1 MSIRINPLGQ
11 PIGAAVEIDVPL
23 DPPAATP
30 MVGQFVAIVPLDAD
44 RHADG
49 LFQAFSADDD
59 ADWTYLPYG
68 PFPDVD
74 AFLRWL
80 GACARS
86 DDTMFFVA
94 EDDIGPCG
102 MASYLRIQ
110 PWSASVEVGHIHF
123 ARRLQRTAAATEV
136 MWLMM
141 HRVLRRRIPT
151 VRVEVRRVERTVAR
165 RRGATR
171 VPVRRGVPTGD
182 RLQGSQPGHG
192 VVLDRRRRVATDRDR
207 VRSMARPGE
216 LPRRRL
222 AAEPPVDATLTSVS
236 VDRIGFGVTRRR
248 GCSPAWC
255 A

>member
-11 PIGAAVEIDVPL
+11 PIGEAVEVDVPL

-30 MVGQFVAIVPLDAD
+30 MVGQFVAVVPLDAD

-49 LFQAFSADDD
+49 LFRAFSADDD

-74 AFLRWL
+74 AFVRWL

-94 EDDIGPCG
+94 EDDLGPCG

-141 HRVLRRRIPT
+141 HRVFDAGYRRYEWKCDALNAPSRAAAERLGFRFEGVFRQAT
-151 VRVEVRRVERTVAR
+151 VYKGRNRDTAWYSIIDAEWPPIKTEFGRWLDP
-165 RRGATR
+165 GNFH
-171 VPVRRGVPTGD
+171 GD
-182 RLQGSQPGHG
+182 GSQ
-192 VVLDRRRRVATDRDR
+192 
-207 VRSMARPGE
+207 RSRLSM
-216 LPRRRL
+216 PR
-222 AAEPPVDATLTSVS
+222 
-236 VDRIGFGVTRRR
+236 
-248 GCSPAWC
+248 
-255 A
+255 

>member
-141 HRVLRRRIPT
+141 HRVFDAGYRRYEWKCDALNAPSRAAAERLGFRFEGVFRQAT
-151 VRVEVRRVERTVAR
+151 VYKGRNRDTAWYSIVDAEWPPLETEFGRWLDP
-165 RRGATR
+165 GNFH
-171 VPVRRGVPTGD
+171 GD
-182 RLQGSQPGHG
+182 GSQ
-192 VVLDRRRRVATDRDR
+192 
-207 VRSMARPGE
+207 RSRLSM
-216 LPRRRL
+216 PR
-222 AAEPPVDATLTSVS
+222 
-236 VDRIGFGVTRRR
+236 
-248 GCSPAWC
+248 
-255 A
+255 